1 MLASYFGLEKINKSI
16 NVDEAVA
23 CGAAIYSSI
32 LANQKDEK
40 TKNLVLLDVTP
51 LSLGVEIDDG
61 RLSVVVPKNTK
72 IPLKVEKGG
81 YTTVVIDQV
90 SVLINVYQG

>member
-1 MLASYFGLEKINKSI
+1 MLANEFGIEKINKSI

-51 LSLGVEIDDG
+51 LALGVELDDNS
-61 RLSVVVPKNTK
+61 LSVVVPKNTK
-72 IPLKVEKGG
+72 IPLKKDKGG
-81 YTTVVIDQV
+81 YTTIVDNQV
-90 SVLINVYQG
+90 SVLINVY